1 MQMARFQH
9 SHMASSQAGRVRLR
23 YCVPCPWV
31 PHCCCECLAAL
42 AARAPSLLL
51 GRVAVH
57 QLQDALSHGLLVE
70 LRREHLAGMDKTL
83 AIHKGQFKLYV
94 HLAVGQ
100 SLQAR
105 ALSGQV
111 GKQQRE
117 KE

>member
-1 MQMARFQH
+1 
-9 SHMASSQAGRVRLR
+9 
-23 YCVPCPWV
+23 
-31 PHCCCECLAAL
+31 
-42 AARAPSLLL
+42 
-51 GRVAVH
+51 
-57 QLQDALSHGLLVE
+57 
-70 LRREHLAGMDKTL
+70 MDKTL